1 METPREGVESTGNVR
16 GTWKCAW
23 SSAGEWRVLLTGGE
37 RSRKGVGTGLGVPG
51 ALSWSQAA
59 TRLVCT
65 LTLRSL
71 IKLVF
76 PSPPPP
82 HVHQKQG

>member
-37 RSRKGVGTGLGVPG
+37 RSRKGVGTGGGDRPRRSRRPL
-51 ALSWSQAA
+51 
-59 TRLVCT
+59 LVTSC
-65 LTLRSL
+65 
-71 IKLVF
+71 
-76 PSPPPP
+76 
-82 HVHQKQG
+82 H